1 MAKTRTR
8 KQSRSRRFNLILKPR
23 GAFHPRVQAV
33 GPQHFGIVAVDC
45 AKARSKWMLADFYG
59 KGLIAPVTVAHNRA
73 DLDAAVAQIREAIQ
87 THAIHDLLVAVERTG
102 RYHHLIRRAF
112 AAAGFEVRI
121 VHPFA
126 TKQFRQ
132 PANPGYKTDD
142 TDLAAIHR
150 AAVNGFALIDEP
162 LDPSWVELQLLTRHR
177 RDLVHKASALCCQI
191 REHLDAAL
199 PGYAACFKDLWESQ
213 VALHLARRI
222 RSPEELQKAGRH
234 SLADWLHED
243 RVGFR
248 ERTLHHLL
256 AWAAAA
262 ATPDA
267 AATTHHRIALAL
279 DDDRQQKEGE
289 IQCLERQIAGRLAST
304 PYVVLLSICGINVVS
319 AAEYAA
325 EMGPITRYAN
335 PQTITGRAGLCPS
348 RYQSDAVDH
357 ADGPLI
363 RCANR
368 RLRFAIMQIA
378 DNLIACNQYFA
389 ALGAR
394 WKTAGKDPRR
404 SRVKVGCRFA
414 RISYHMVAG
423 QKVFR
428 HPVACDRDYVLQKLM
443 TFHKEHRTPIHQTLA
458 DLQAAARHLPRSEYA
473 AEAAPLVHEFKAIQ
487 QGRRRGP
494 QPLGEILPQV
504 LAQLGIAPVQS
515 TGSGEIPSPGVSGD
529 ARSRAAASGPRAENA
544 FCAQRGKP

>member
-1 MAKTRTR
+1 MVKTRTR
-8 KQSRSRRFNLILKPR
+8 KQSRSRRLNLILKPQ
-23 GAFHPRVQAV
+23 GAFQPRVQAV

-45 AKARSKWMLADFYG
+45 AKVRSKWMLADFYG
-59 KGLIAPVTVAHNRA
+59 NVLIAPTTVAHNRA
-73 DLDAAVAQIREAIQ
+73 DLDAAVTHIREAIHTQ
-87 THAIHDLLVAVERTG
+87 DIHDLLVAVERTG
-102 RYHHLIRRAF
+102 RYHHPIRRALE
-112 AAAGFEVRI
+112 AAGFEVRI

-132 PANPGYKTDD
+132 PAHPGYKTDD

-150 AAVNGFALIDEP
+150 AAVNGFALIETP

-177 RDLVHKASALCCQI
+177 RDLVHKATTLCCQI

-199 PGYAACFKDLWESQ
+199 PGYAACFTDLWESR
-213 VALHLARRI
+213 VAMPLIRKF
-222 RSPEELQKAGRH
+222 RSPQELKNAGFHR
-234 SLADWLHED
+234 LAAWLRED

-248 ERTLHHLL
+248 KRTLHRLL
-256 AWAAAA
+256 AWATTA

-267 AATTHHRIALAL
+267 AAGTHHRIAWAL
-279 DDDRQQKEGE
+279 DDDRQQKRRE
-289 IQCLERQIAGRLAST
+289 IQSLERHIAHHLART

-335 PQTITGRAGLCPS
+335 PKTITGRAGLCPS

-357 ADGPLI
+357 ANGPLI

-378 DNLIACNQYFA
+378 DNLIACNHYFA
-389 ALGAR
+389 ALDAQ
-394 WKTAGKDPRR
+394 WKAAGKYPRHN
-404 SRVKVGCRFA
+404 RVKVACRFA

-428 HPVACDRDYVLQKLM
+428 HPVACDRNYILQKLM
-443 TFHKEHRTPIHQTLA
+443 AFHKEHHTPSQHILA
-458 DLQAAARHLPRSEYA
+458 DLQAAARQLPSNARA
-473 AEAAPLVHEFKAIQ
+473 AEAAPLVHEFNAIR

-494 QPLGEILPQV
+494 QPLEKVLPQV
-504 LAQLGIAPVQS
+504 LAQLGIAPIQS
-515 TGSGEIPSPGVSGD
+515 TVSGETAPPGMSGD
-529 ARSRAAASGPRAENA
+529 ARSHTAASGPRAENA
-544 FCAQRGKP
+544 FSAPRGKP

>member
-1 MAKTRTR
+1 MVKTRTR
-8 KQSRSRRFNLILKPR
+8 KQSRSRRFNLILKPK

-59 KGLIAPVTVAHNRA
+59 HVLIAPVTVAHNRA
-73 DLDAAVAQIREAIQ
+73 DLGAAVAQIREAIQ
-87 THAIHDLLVAVERTG
+87 THAIGDLLVAVERTG

-112 AAAGFEVRI
+112 IAAGFEVRI

-132 PANPGYKTDD
+132 PAKGGHKTDD

-191 REHLDAAL
+191 REHIDLAL
-199 PGYAACFKDLWESQ
+199 PGYAACFKDFWESR
-213 VALHLARRI
+213 VALRLVRKF
-222 RSPEELQKAGRH
+222 RSPRQLQEAGLH
-234 SLADWLHED
+234 GLALGLRED
-243 RVGFR
+243 RVGFQ

-256 AWAAAA
+256 AWAATA
-262 ATPDA
+262 ATPDT

-279 DDDRQQKEGE
+279 DDDRQRKEHE
-289 IQCLERQIAGRLAST
+289 IQSLEREIAGQLARTS
-304 PYVVLLSICGINVVS
+304 YVVLLSICGINVVS

-335 PQTITGRAGLCPS
+335 PKTITGRAGLYPS
-348 RYQSDAVDH
+348 RYQSDLVDH
-357 ADGPLI
+357 ADGPLV

-368 RLRFAIMQIA
+368 RLRFAMMQIA
-378 DNLIACNQYFA
+378 DNLIACNHYFA
-389 ALGAR
+389 ALGAQ
-394 WKTAGKDPRR
+394 WKTVGKDPRR
-404 SRVKVGCRFA
+404 SRVKVACRFA
-414 RISYHMVAG
+414 RISYHRVAG

-443 TFHKEHRTPIHQTLA
+443 AFHKEHRTPIHPTLA
-458 DLQAAARHLPRSEYA
+458 DLQAAARQLPRSEYA
-473 AEAAPLVHEFKAIQ
+473 AEAAPLVHELRAIQ

-494 QPLGEILPQV
+494 QPVGKILPQV
-504 LAQLGIAPVQS
+504 LAQLGIAPIQS
-515 TGSGEIPSPGVSGD
+515 TVSGD
-529 ARSRAAASGPRAENA
+529 ARSHAAASGPRAENA
-544 FCAQRGKP
+544 FYAPRGEP